1 MHSKSLHPLSSLRKI
16 ASLLQGYRSP
26 NRAIPLSKNY
36 TWQINWVFIL
46 FLELFL
52 DKKLGLT
59 ALTALVLSSM
69 LGAGVFSLPQNMAA
83 VASPAALLIGWG
95 ITGVGILLLAT
106 AMLLLTRIKPELD
119 GGIFTY
125 AQAGFGELIGFCS
138 AWGYWLCAVIANV
151 SYLVIVFSAMSFFTD
166 SPGHAVFGD
175 GNTWQAMLGASVLLW
190 GVHALVLRG
199 VQTAAG
205 INLVATLGKLLP
217 LGLFVVLAIAAF
229 NYDRFRI
236 DFSGLSLGKPVW
248 QQVKD
253 TMLITLWV
261 FIGVEGAVVVSS
273 RARNKR
279 DVGRATLLAVVAAL
293 IVYLLVTLLS
303 LGVVPRAE
311 LAGMRNPSV
320 AGLMTTLIG
329 HWGNLIIVTGLI
341 VSVCGAYLSWT
352 IMAAEVPMIA
362 AQHGAFPRIL
372 SRQNGRGAPA
382 ASLWLTNGCVQLCL
396 ILIWLTGADYSTLLT
411 IASEMILVPYFL
423 VGAYLFKLSYRRGQP
438 AITAVAVGASLYGL
452 WLLYASGPLH
462 LLLSVV
468 LYAPGMLLFLFARR
482 KGSLKALRT
491 VEKMAMGI
499 LVAAAVPAAWMLIR

>member
-1 MHSKSLHPLSSLRKI
+1 M
-16 ASLLQGYRSP
+16 
-26 NRAIPLSKNY
+26 
-36 TWQINWVFIL
+36 
-46 FLELFL
+46 

-166 SPGHAVFGD
+166 SPGHIVFGD

-205 INLVATLGKLLP
+205 INLAATLGKLLP

-293 IVYLLVTLLS
+293 FVYLLVTLLS

-311 LAGMRNPSV
+311 LADMRNPSV
-320 AGLMTTLIG
+320 AGLMTSLIG
-329 HWGNLIIVTGLI
+329 PWGNLIIVSGLI

-362 AQHGAFPRIL
+362 AQHGAFPRLL
-372 SRQNGRGAPA
+372 SRQNARGAPA

-396 ILIWLTGADYSTLLT
+396 ILIWLTGADYNTLLT

-423 VGAYLFKLSYRRGQP
+423 VGAYLFKLAYRKGQP
-438 AITAVAVGASLYGL
+438 AVTAVAIGASLYGL
-452 WLLYASGPLH
+452 WLLFASGPLH

-482 KGSLKALRT
+482 KGQALTALKP
-491 VEKMAMGI
+491 VEKMAMGV
-499 LVAAAVPAAWMLIR
+499 LVLAALPAAWMLMQ

>member
-1 MHSKSLHPLSSLRKI
+1 M
-16 ASLLQGYRSP
+16 
-26 NRAIPLSKNY
+26 
-36 TWQINWVFIL
+36 
-46 FLELFL
+46 

-166 SPGHAVFGD
+166 SLGHIVFGD

-205 INLVATLGKLLP
+205 INLAATLGKLLP

-293 IVYLLVTLLS
+293 FVYLLVTLLS

-311 LAGMRNPSV
+311 LADMRNPSV
-320 AGLMTTLIG
+320 AGLMTSLIG
-329 HWGNLIIVTGLI
+329 PWGNLIIVSGLI

-362 AQHGAFPRIL
+362 AQHGAFPRLL
-372 SRQNGRGAPA
+372 SRQNARGAPA

-396 ILIWLTGADYSTLLT
+396 ILIWLTGADYNTLLT

-423 VGAYLFKLSYRRGQP
+423 VGAYLFKLAYRKGQP
-438 AITAVAVGASLYGL
+438 AVTAVAIGASLYGL

-482 KGSLKALRT
+482 KGQALTALKP
-491 VEKMAMGI
+491 VEKMAMGV
-499 LVAAAVPAAWMLIR
+499 LVLAALPAAWMLMQ